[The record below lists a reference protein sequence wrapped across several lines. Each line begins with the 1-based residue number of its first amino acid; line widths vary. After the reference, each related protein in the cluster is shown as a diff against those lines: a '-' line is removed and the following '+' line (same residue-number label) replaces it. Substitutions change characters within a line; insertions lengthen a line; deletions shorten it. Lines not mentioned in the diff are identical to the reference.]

1 MIDEIIKKLDH
12 KKIKFDNL
20 QFLAGDASD
29 RKYFLIKQQNNT
41 NVLMVDKNSENLER
55 FIKIS
60 YLLKEHVSIPK
71 IITDLKEDDILIIEN
86 FNKNKFSEVLKKSNR
101 IKLYK
106 VALDALLYIHKKKID
121 KKLVHYSK
129 KIFFDESNLF
139 FDWYLDMSKKRAEL
153 LKNEFNSIFSGFL
166 DKVYLLP
173 NVFIHRDYHIDNL
186 FYLKEKDKHFKCGWI
201 DYQDALVGPCVYD
214 VVSLAQDARI
224 DVEKR
229 TENFL
234 IKYYL
239 DNCVSIDKDLFLF
252 SYTVVAIQRHLKVLG
267 IFKRL
272 EIRDNK
278 KNYIK
283 HIPRVLRLLE
293 FNLKKNKFSP
303 LFKILEK
310 PLGLS

>member
-41 NVLMVDKNSENLER
+41 NVLMVDKDSENLER
-55 FIKIS
+55 FLKIS

-139 FDWYLDMSKKRAEL
+139 FDWYLDMSKK
-153 LKNEFNSIFSGFL
+153 KS
-166 DKVYLLP
+166 
-173 NVFIHRDYHIDNL
+173 
-186 FYLKEKDKHFKCGWI
+186 
-201 DYQDALVGPCVYD
+201 
-214 VVSLAQDARI
+214 
-224 DVEKR
+224 
-229 TENFL
+229 
-234 IKYYL
+234 
-239 DNCVSIDKDLFLF
+239 
-252 SYTVVAIQRHLKVLG
+252 
-267 IFKRL
+267 
-272 EIRDNK
+272 
-278 KNYIK
+278 
-283 HIPRVLRLLE
+283 
-293 FNLKKNKFSP
+293 
-303 LFKILEK
+303 
-310 PLGLS
+310 

>member
-1 MIDEIIKKLDH
+1 MINEIIKKLDL
-12 KKIKFDNL
+12 KKIKFNNL
-20 QFLAGDASD
+20 RFLAGDASD
-29 RKYFLIKQQNNT
+29 RKYFLIKQENTT
-41 NVLMVDKNSENLER
+41 NVLMFDNNRKNLEK

-60 YLLKEHVSIPK
+60 NLLKELVSIPK
-71 IITDLKEDDILIIEN
+71 IISNIKEYGILIIEN
-86 FNKNKFSEVLKKSNR
+86 FDKKKFSQTLKKSNR
-101 IKLYK
+101 IKLYN
-106 VALDALLYIHKKKID
+106 VALDALIYIHKNKID
-121 KKLVHYSK
+121 KNLTHYSK
-129 KIFFDESNLF
+129 KIFLNESNLF
-139 FDWYLDMSKKRAEL
+139 FDWYLDISKTRAEK
-153 LKNEFNSIFSGFL
+153 LKNEFNSIFSGYL

-173 NVFIHRDYHIDNL
+173 CVFIHRDYHIDNL
-186 FYLKEKDKHFKCGWI
+186 FYLKEKQNHFKCGWI

-224 DVEKR
+224 DVDNR

-239 DNCVSIDKDLFLF
+239 DNFKSVDKELFLF
-252 SYTVVAIQRHLKVLG
+252 SYTVIAIQRHLKVLG

-272 EIRDNK
+272 EKRDKK

-293 FNLKKNKFSP
+293 LNLKKNEFSP

-310 PLGLS
+310 PLGLK

>member
-1 MIDEIIKKLDH
+1 MINEIIKKLDLR
-12 KKIKFDNL
+12 KIKFNNL
-20 QFLAGDASD
+20 SFLAGDASD
-29 RKYFLIKQQNNT
+29 RRYFLIKQENIT
-41 NVLMVDKNSENLER
+41 NVLMFDNDRKNLEK

-60 YLLKEHVSIPK
+60 NLLKELVSVPK
-71 IITDLKEDDILIIEN
+71 IIVDIKEYGILIIEN
-86 FNKNKFSEVLKKSNR
+86 FDQNKFSETLKKSNKR
-101 IKLYK
+101 TLYK
-106 VALDALLYIHKKKID
+106 VALDALIHIHKIKID
-121 KKLVHYSK
+121 NELAYYSK
-129 KIFFDESNLF
+129 KTFFDESNLF
-139 FDWYLDMSKKRAEL
+139 FDWYLDISKNKAEM
-153 LKNEFNSIFSGFL
+153 LKNEFNSVFSGFL
-166 DKVYLLP
+166 NKVYLLP
-173 NVFIHRDYHIDNL
+173 SVFIHRDYHIDNL
-186 FYLKEKDKHFKCGWI
+186 FYLKEKERHFKCGWI

-239 DNCVSIDKDLFLF
+239 DNCVSVDKDLFLF
-252 SYTVVAIQRHLKVLG
+252 SYNVVAIQRHLKVLG

-303 LFKILEK
+303 LYKILEK
-310 PLGLS
+310 PLGLL

>member
-1 MIDEIIKKLDH
+1 MINEIIKKLDH

-20 QFLAGDASD
+20 RFLAGDASD
-29 RKYFLIKQQNNT
+29 RKYFLIKQENST
-41 NVLMVDKNSENLER
+41 NVLMFDNNSKSLER

-60 YLLKEHVSIPK
+60 YLLKKHISVPQ
-71 IITDLKEDDILIIEN
+71 IITNLKEYDILIIEN
-86 FNKNKFSEVLKKSNR
+86 FSNNKFSEVLKKSNK

-106 VALDALLYIHKKKID
+106 VALDALLYIHKKKIN
-121 KKLVHYSK
+121 KKLVQYSK

-139 FDWYLDMSKKRAEL
+139 FDWYLDLSKKRVEL
-153 LKNEFNSIFSGFL
+153 LKNEFNSIFSDFL

-173 NVFIHRDYHIDNL
+173 SVFIHRDYHIDNL
-186 FYLKEKDKHFKCGWI
+186 FYLKEKEKHFKCGWI

-239 DNCVSIDKDLFLF
+239 DNFKYIEKDLFLF
-252 SYTVVAIQRHLKVLG
+252 SYTVIAIQRHLKVLG

-272 EIRDNK
+272 EMRDNK

-293 FNLKKNKFSP
+293 SNLKKNKFSP

-310 PLGLS
+310 PLGL

>member
-1 MIDEIIKKLDH
+1 MINEIIKKLDLR
-12 KKIKFDNL
+12 KIKFNNL
-20 QFLAGDASD
+20 SFLAGDASD
-29 RKYFLIKQQNNT
+29 RRYFLIKQENIT
-41 NVLMVDKNSENLER
+41 NVLMFDNDRKNLEK

-60 YLLKEHVSIPK
+60 NLLKELVSVPK
-71 IITDLKEDDILIIEN
+71 IIEDIKEYGILIIEN
-86 FNKNKFSEVLKKSNR
+86 FDKNKFSEKLKKSNR
-101 IKLYK
+101 RTLYK
-106 VALDALLYIHKKKID
+106 VALDALIHIHKIKID
-121 KKLVHYSK
+121 NELTHYSK
-129 KIFFDESNLF
+129 KTFFDESNLF
-139 FDWYLDMSKKRAEL
+139 FDWYLDISKKRAEI
-153 LKNEFNSIFSGFL
+153 LKNEFNLVFSRFL

-173 NVFIHRDYHIDNL
+173 SVLIHRDYHIDNL
-186 FYLKEKDKHFKCGWI
+186 FYLKEKKKHFKCGWI

-214 VVSLAQDARI
+214 VVSLVQDARI
-224 DVEKR
+224 DVDKR

-239 DNCVSIDKDLFLF
+239 DNCESIDKDLFLF
-252 SYTVVAIQRHLKVLG
+252 SYTVIAIQRHLKVLG

-293 FNLKKNKFSP
+293 FNLRKKKFSP

-310 PLGLS
+310 PLGLL

>member
-1 MIDEIIKKLDH
+1 MINEIIKKLDL
-12 KKIKFDNL
+12 KKIKFNNL
-20 QFLAGDASD
+20 RFLAGDASD
-29 RKYFLIKQQNNT
+29 RKYFLIKQENTT
-41 NVLMVDKNSENLER
+41 NVLMFDNDRKNLEK

-60 YLLKEHVSIPK
+60 NLLKELVSIPK
-71 IITDLKEDDILIIEN
+71 IISNIKEYGILIIEN
-86 FNKNKFSEVLKKSNR
+86 FDKKKFSQTLKKSNR

-106 VALDALLYIHKKKID
+106 VALDALIYIHKNKID
-121 KKLVHYSK
+121 KNLTHYSK
-129 KIFFDESNLF
+129 KIFLNESNLF
-139 FDWYLDMSKKRAEL
+139 FDWYLDISKTRAEK
-153 LKNEFNSIFSGFL
+153 LKNEFNSIFSGYL

-173 NVFIHRDYHIDNL
+173 CVFIHRDYHIDNL
-186 FYLKEKDKHFKCGWI
+186 FYLKEKQNHFKCGWI

-224 DVEKR
+224 DVDNR

-239 DNCVSIDKDLFLF
+239 DNFKSVDKELFLF
-252 SYTVVAIQRHLKVLG
+252 SYTVIAIQRHLKVLG

-272 EIRDNK
+272 EKRDKK

-293 FNLKKNKFSP
+293 LNLKKNEFSP

-310 PLGLS
+310 PLGLK

>member
-1 MIDEIIKKLDH
+1 MINEIIKKLDI
-12 KKIKFDNL
+12 KQIKFDNL
-20 QFLAGDASD
+20 RFLAGDASD
-29 RKYFLIKQQNNT
+29 RKYFLIKQENNT
-41 NVLMVDKNSENLER
+41 NVLMFDSDSKNLRR

-60 YLLKEHVSIPK
+60 NLLNRFVSIPK
-71 IITDLKEDDILIIEN
+71 IITDLKEYDILIIEN
-86 FNKNKFSEVLKKSNR
+86 FNKNKFSQVLTKFNR

-106 VALDALLYIHKKKID
+106 VALDALLHIHKNKID
-121 KKLVHYSK
+121 KKIAHYSK
-129 KIFFDESNLF
+129 KIFFAESNLF
-139 FDWYLDMSKKRAEL
+139 FEWYLDKSKKRVEI
-153 LKNEFNSIFSGFL
+153 LKNEFNSVFSDFL

-173 NVFIHRDYHIDNL
+173 CVFIHRDYHTDNL
-186 FYLKEKDKHFKCGWI
+186 FYLKEKEKHFKCGWI

-214 VVSLAQDARI
+214 VVSLTQDARI
-224 DVEKR
+224 DVDRR

-234 IKYYL
+234 INYYL
-239 DNCVSIDKDLFLF
+239 DNCKSVDKDLFLF
-252 SYTVVAIQRHLKVLG
+252 SYTVIAIQRHLKVLG

-293 FNLKKNKFSP
+293 LNLKKKKFGS

-310 PLGLS
+310 PLGL